1 MFLDIAQTKL
11 SSDVA
16 VWCYEQRPRNELK
29 RLSLKFCPTL
39 RTSAGFWYQPVGL
52 DAADAPRSG
61 DTFID

>member
-1 MFLDIAQTKL
+1 VLQAKL
-11 SSDVA
+11 SSDVD

-39 RTSAGFWYQPVGL
+39 RTSAGFWCQPGGL

-61 DTFID
+61 NTIID